1 MSVLKNS
8 RQEKFAQGLAVGKSA
23 DEAYKKA
30 GFLPNRG
37 NAARLKAKEC
47 IWKRVAELQGKMADK
62 AAVSILTLTEELEQ
76 ARSMAIIE
84 KQTSAAV
91 AATMG
96 KAKLHGLIVEKRHH
110 SGAVGCYDLS
120 KVSDADL
127 ERLES
132 ILGPLADPGGDSIGE
147 ETPAG

>member
-1 MSVLKNS
+1 MPVLKNT
-8 RQEKFAQGLAVGKSA
+8 RHERFAQALSLGKTATEAHKSA
-23 DEAYKKA
+23 GYK
-30 GFLPNRG
+30 PDRG
-37 NAARLKAKEC
+37 NATRLTANNSIRAR
-47 IWKRVAELQGKMADK
+47 VSELQGKIAAK
-62 AAVSILTLTEELEQ
+62 AAVSVLSLTEELEQ

-110 SGAVGCYDLS
+110 SGAVGTYDLS

-127 ERLES
+127 DRLES
-132 ILGPLADPGGDSIGE
+132 ILGPIADTGGDPGGE
-147 ETPAG
+147 EA